1 MRFIGDFGAKS
12 DNKGRVFL
20 PVYFRRILEQEG
32 CDRLMLRKDVY
43 QDCLVLYPEESWNQ
57 QLDLL
62 RSRLDKWN
70 TKHQMIFRQFVADV
84 EELSLDSNGRILLN
98 KRKKEYANIKQ
109 DVRFLAVDDKIEI
122 WDKTLYEDMLGISGE
137 QNDNLGLDLQN
148 LMTDLQ

>member
-1 MRFIGDFGAKS
+1 
-12 DNKGRVFL
+12 
-20 PVYFRRILEQEG
+20 
-32 CDRLMLRKDVY
+32 
-43 QDCLVLYPEESWNQ
+43 
-57 QLDLL
+57 
-62 RSRLDKWN
+62 
-70 TKHQMIFRQFVADV
+70 MI
-84 EELSLDSNGRILLN
+84 ELDSNGRILLN